1 ARHPSENPRAK
12 TLLGPL
18 LPAPAG
24 RVHQSHPAIRRRLA
38 AASPPITATLQ
49 ELLERLQ
56 VVELILRLSK
66 DMRLISTKQYAQ
78 VVELTEEVGKQAT
91 GWKKHSAASPAV

>member
-1 ARHPSENPRAK
+1 
-12 TLLGPL
+12 
-18 LPAPAG
+18 
-24 RVHQSHPAIRRRLA
+24 
-38 AASPPITATLQ
+38 
-49 ELLERLQ
+49 LLERLQ